1 MTTEQFWQL
10 LDGTHGADDRVA
22 ALTEGLGKLSAE
34 EIVQFR
40 VLLDDLL
47 QSAHQVDLWGAAHLI
62 QGGCSEEDFAY
73 FRDGLL
79 ASGQKTFEAAVNEP
93 DALAEL
99 LPGKMDLADV
109 PAFEE
114 APLQAWVA
122 KTGLSA
128 DDYYSA
134 VDFVDSGDRNVDE
147 EGEHWDFGDP
157 EELQERLPR
166 LTAKYAKNS

>member
-1 MTTEQFWQL
+1 MTNEQFWPL
-10 LDGTHGADDRVA
+10 LDATHGAEDRVA
-22 ALTEGLGKLSAE
+22 AVTEALKHLSAD

-62 QGGCSEEDFAY
+62 QGGCSEEDFVY

-79 ASGQKTFEAAVNEP
+79 ALGQKTFEAAVREP
-93 DALAEL
+93 DSLAEL
-99 LPGKMDLADV
+99 LPGKMDLTDV

-114 APLQAWVA
+114 APLQAWIA
-122 KTGLSA
+122 TTGLTA

-134 VDFVDSGDRNVDE
+134 VDFVDTGKRNVDE
-147 EGEHWDFGDP
+147 EGEHWDFTDP
-157 EELQERLPR
+157 EELQDRLPR
-166 LTAKYAKNS
+166 LTAKYVSNS

>member
-1 MTTEQFWQL
+1 MTSEQFWQL
-10 LDGTHGADDRVA
+10 LDSTHGIEDRVA
-22 ALTEGLGKLSAE
+22 ALSEGLTQLPAE

-47 QSAHQVDLWGAAHLI
+47 QSAHLVDLWGAAHLI

-73 FRDGLL
+73 FREGLL
-79 ASGQKTFEAAVNEP
+79 GLGRKTFEAAIQEP
-93 DALAEL
+93 DALADL
-99 LPGKMDLADV
+99 LPGKMDLTEI

-122 KTGLSA
+122 KTSLTA

-134 VDFVDSGDRNVDE
+134 VDFVDSGERNVDE
-147 EGEHWDFGDP
+147 EGEHWDFSDP
-157 EELQERLPR
+157 EELHERLPR
-166 LTAKYAKNS
+166 LAAKYAK